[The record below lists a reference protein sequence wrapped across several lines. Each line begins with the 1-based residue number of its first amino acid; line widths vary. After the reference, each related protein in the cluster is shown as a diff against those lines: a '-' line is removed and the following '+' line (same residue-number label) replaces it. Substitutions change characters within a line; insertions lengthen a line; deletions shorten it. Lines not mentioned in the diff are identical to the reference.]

1 MKSSSSR
8 TLCAAHQLHFLYWS
22 YVKIFTYLREIT
34 GKKKKKKRDEGE
46 KTELEKNCIIPALGT
61 VKHTFLI
68 TVPKSCYLK
77 NM

>member
-1 MKSSSSR
+1 MLKY
-8 TLCAAHQLHFLYWS
+8 LHIWEKLL
-22 YVKIFTYLREIT
+22 V
-34 GKKKKKKRDEGE
+34 KKKKKKRDEGE